1 MSQGYIAFLKPRN
14 AYERMTALLDGGKFC
29 HVELMIEQNP
39 DGTWQTISSL
49 PDSGVRL
56 RNVTLQGKHWV
67 KIPVEVDI
75 DYCRAWYA
83 LHTGQKYDWVGLAT
97 TKIPFINGHKGK
109 WFCSELVA
117 TLLKLK
123 NPQSCG
129 IQDLYNHVKR

>member
-1 MSQGYIAFLKPRN
+1 MNQGYIAFLKPRN

-39 DGTWQTISSL
+39 DGTWQTIQEL

-75 DYCRAWYA
+75 DYCKAWYA

-97 TKIPFINGHKGK
+97 TKIRLSMGIKVNGFVVS
-109 WFCSELVA
+109 WSLPC
-117 TLLKLK
+117 
-123 NPQSCG
+123 
-129 IQDLYNHVKR
+129 